1 MLLSEANKKHTLM
14 DSQTHEPLQHSSLPI
29 NPTPDSRSEM
39 TPMDTQQLQA
49 PYVLQ
54 EPVPGV
60 EKRRG
65 LARFLLVVVIIVA
78 VLAGLLT
85 LGILPRLH
93 RQAELTAAVDA
104 LKNSIPMVSVA
115 TAQQAP
121 ATVDL
126 VLPGNIQAIQE
137 TPIYARATGYVK
149 KRYVDIG
156 DRVQAGQLLAE
167 IESPEVDQDLAQA
180 RANLAQA
187 KAALQQERANLQ
199 QQRAKLQQAQA
210 ALEFSR
216 KTLQRWKQLGQQ
228 ALVSYQEVDEKQ
240 AAFDA
245 AQATADAAQATI
257 NAAQA
262 NVNAAQA
269 RVDASQA
276 NVQRLLALQAY
287 QKVTAPFAGT
297 ITARYIE
304 VGTLITVGSGTN
316 NQALFKIAQ
325 SDTLRIYVNVP
336 QTFVNAIQPDQPAQ
350 ILVQEFPQK
359 TFTGKVASTAGALD
373 PASRTLLTEVRVTN
387 ENNLLLPGMY
397 AQVKFTVT
405 RSNPPVLIPGNA
417 LVIRAEGTY
426 VATVTRDQTVHYQK
440 VTVGRDY
447 GTQLEI
453 TSGLGANETV
463 ILDASD
469 DLQEG
474 MKVQTVALKKEE
486 KK

>member
-1 MLLSEANKKHTLM
+1 M
-14 DSQTHEPLQHSSLPI
+14 DSKPHESLQLPI
-29 NPTPDSRSEM
+29 NPTSESQSEIS
-39 TPMDTQQLQA
+39 PLDTQQLQA
-49 PYVLQ
+49 PYILE
-54 EPVPGV
+54 EPASEAG
-60 EKRRG
+60 KRSS
-65 LARFLLVVVIIVA
+65 LSRFLLVVAIIGVT
-78 VLAGLLT
+78 LAGLLT
-85 LGILPRLH
+85 LGILPRMH
-93 RQAELTAAVDA
+93 RQAELTAAVEA
-104 LKNSIPMVSVA
+104 LKTDVPIVSVV

-126 VLPGNIQAIQE
+126 VLPGNIQALQE
-137 TPIYARATGYVK
+137 TPIYARATGYLK
-149 KRYVDIG
+149 KRFVDIG

-199 QQRAKLQQAQA
+199 QERAKLQQAQA

-245 AQATADAAQATI
+245 AQANAEAAQATI
-257 NAAQA
+257 HAAQA

-276 NVQRLLALQAY
+276 SVQRLLTLQSF

-297 ITARYIE
+297 ITARYVD
-304 VGTLITVGSGTN
+304 VGALITVGTGTN

-325 SDTLRIYVNVP
+325 SDVLRIYVNVP
-336 QTFVNAIQPDQPAQ
+336 QTFVNSIQPDQPAE
-350 ILVQEFPQK
+350 ISVQEFPQK
-359 TFTGKVASTAGALD
+359 TFAGKVVSTAGALD
-373 PASRTLLTEVRVTN
+373 PTSRTLLAEVRVTN

-405 RSNPPVLIPGNA
+405 RSNPPVLVPGNA
-417 LVIRAEGTY
+417 LVIRPEGTQ
-426 VATVTRDQTVHYQK
+426 VATVTKDQTVHYQK

-453 TSGLGANETV
+453 ISGLEANETV
-463 ILDASD
+463 ILDATD

-474 MKVQTVALKKEE
+474 MRVQAVTLKKEE
-486 KK
+486 KKS

>member
-1 MLLSEANKKHTLM
+1 M
-14 DSQTHEPLQHSSLPI
+14 DSKLHESLQLPI
-29 NPTPDSRSEM
+29 NSTSESHSEIS
-39 TPMDTQQLQA
+39 PIDTQQLQA
-49 PYVLQ
+49 PYILE
-54 EPVPGV
+54 EPVPEVG
-60 EKRRG
+60 KRGG
-65 LARFLLVVVIIVA
+65 LSRFLLVVAIIA
-78 VLAGLLT
+78 MTLAGLLT
-85 LGILPRLH
+85 LGILPRMH
-93 RQAELTAAVDA
+93 RQAELTAAVEA
-104 LKNSIPMVSVA
+104 LKTDVPIVSVV

-126 VLPGNIQAIQE
+126 VLPGNIQASQE
-137 TPIYARATGYVK
+137 TPIYARATGYLK
-149 KRYVDIG
+149 KRFVDIG

-199 QQRAKLQQAQA
+199 QERAKLQQAQA

-245 AQATADAAQATI
+245 AQANAEAAQATI
-257 NAAQA
+257 HAAQA

-276 NVQRLLALQAY
+276 SVQRLLTLQSF

-297 ITARYIE
+297 ITARYVD
-304 VGTLITVGSGTN
+304 VGALITVGTGTN

-325 SDTLRIYVNVP
+325 SDVLRIYVNVP
-336 QTFVNAIQPDQPAQ
+336 QTFVNAIQPNQPAQ
-350 ILVQEFPQK
+350 ISVQEFPQK
-359 TFTGKVASTAGALD
+359 TFTGKVVSTAGALD
-373 PASRTLLTEVRVTN
+373 PTSRTLLTEVRVTN
-387 ENNLLLPGMY
+387 EDNLLLPGMY
-397 AQVKFTVT
+397 AQVKFTIT
-405 RSNPPVLIPGNA
+405 RSNPPVLVPGNA
-417 LVIRAEGTY
+417 LVIRPEGTH
-426 VATVTRDQTVHYQK
+426 VATVTKDQTVHYQK
-440 VTVGRDY
+440 VTIGRDY

-453 TSGLGANETV
+453 ISGLGANETV
-463 ILDASD
+463 ILDATD

-474 MKVQTVALKKEE
+474 MKVQAVALKKEE